1 MQTNFEIKKSNTLK
15 FFRTLRQHA
24 SLSRKELES
33 LTGLSWG
40 SISTISSELLQKNLI
55 VAEKEVATTGRP
67 PERLAV
73 NPSVCLSLGIDIN
86 SVGLSLNVVNIAGH
100 SIHAQFVPLPNAE
113 KDALLS
119 ILKDEIRQ
127 ILARFPTVIGI
138 NLSMQGKLNRKTG
151 VSIRTNFFEDWKDVP
166 LVRLFEEEFGI
177 PTVLYHDPEAL
188 LTFHL
193 HQDHRIKDADNCI
206 VIRVDDGIGMAQ
218 LFNGVLYETGDDASC
233 ELGHIIAV
241 PDGVPCACG
250 KRGCLEAYSSL
261 RGMKACYAAEK
272 GKLAADFV
280 AQLDAQDAAAR
291 DVMDRACK
299 HLGIAI
305 ANLFTLSDPDYILL
319 DGVVPAQFP
328 AYYELVLS
336 YAKEYLNGDC
346 KLLKA
351 TYRRD
356 AAAIGACLLT
366 IEKRLEEIIF
376 DDTLCSV

>member
-100 SIHAQFVPLPNAE
+100 SIHTRFVPLPDAE
-113 KDALLS
+113 KDSLLATLKEEVQK
-119 ILKDEIRQ
+119 ILSQ
-127 ILARFPTVIGI
+127 FSAVIGI

-151 VSIRTNFFEDWKDVP
+151 VSIRTNFFEAWKDVP
-166 LVRLFEEEFGI
+166 LVKIFEEEFGL

-193 HQDHRIKDADNCI
+193 RHDHRLKDADNCI

-233 ELGHIIAV
+233 ELGHIISV

-261 RGMKACYAAEK
+261 RGMKAAYANSCKEHAS
-272 GKLAADFV
+272 DFIFQLE
-280 AQLDAQDAAAR
+280 AQEPNAK
-291 DVMDRACK
+291 DVMNRACK
-299 HLGIAI
+299 YLGIAI

-319 DGVVPAQFP
+319 DGVVPAQIP
-328 AYYELVLS
+328 SYYDLVLS
-336 YAKEYLNGDC
+336 YARSYLNTDC

-351 TYRRD
+351 NYRRD

-376 DDTLCSV
+376 DDTLYSV

>member
-24 SLSRKELES
+24 SLSRKDLET

-55 VAEKEVATTGRP
+55 VAEKEAATTGRP
-67 PERLAV
+67 PERLAI
-73 NPSVCLSLGIDIN
+73 NPSACLSLGIDIN
-86 SVGLSLNVVNIAGH
+86 SVGLSLNVVNIAGQ
-100 SIHAQFVPLPNAE
+100 SVHAQFVPLPNAE
-113 KDALLS
+113 KESLLATLKEEVKNILSQFPAL
-119 ILKDEIRQ
+119 
-127 ILARFPTVIGI
+127 IGI

-151 VSIRTNFFEDWKDVP
+151 VSIRTNFFRDWKDVP
-166 LVRLFEEEFGI
+166 LVKIFEEEFGI
-177 PTVLYHDPEAL
+177 PTELYHDPEAL

-193 HQDHRIKDADNCI
+193 HHDHRVKDAGNCI

-218 LFNGVLYETGDDASC
+218 FFNGRLYETGDDTSC
-233 ELGHIIAV
+233 ELGHTIVV
-241 PDGVPCACG
+241 PDGLPCACG
-250 KRGCLEAYSSL
+250 KQGCLEAYSSL
-261 RGMKACYAAEK
+261 RGMKAVYAAEK
-272 GKLAADFV
+272 GKLSADFV